1 MFIGYLEGKTHNF
14 DDAGAFSDVSKQLP
28 AHQWHSTWLGA
39 AGLTHLA
46 WFAAHI
52 CSGQPTA
59 SPAEG
64 NWSTRDWMHSK
75 KRNSMTDLTVNR
87 LVRCHCNLQL
97 QSAFEDFDY
106 DVLPWDIEMVIAE
119 PDAVVDDNAVVAAAD
134 AAALRDLQGPDYFEN
149 VAQEQQ
155 GPARRQRRQPAR
167 FRDDPTGL
175 LDN

>member
-1 MFIGYLEGKTHNF
+1 
-14 DDAGAFSDVSKQLP
+14 
-28 AHQWHSTWLGA
+28 
-39 AGLTHLA
+39 
-46 WFAAHI
+46 
-52 CSGQPTA
+52 
-59 SPAEG
+59 
-64 NWSTRDWMHSK
+64 
-75 KRNSMTDLTVNR
+75 MTDLTVNR

-97 QSAFEDFDY
+97 ESAFEDFDY

-134 AAALRDLQGPDYFEN
+134 AADLQDLQGPDYFEN

-175 LDN
+175 LDNYSRSTSTFSNSASQYERCY

>member
-1 MFIGYLEGKTHNF
+1 MVTSPIRRR
-14 DDAGAFSDVSKQLP
+14 AGSV
-28 AHQWHSTWLGA
+28 G
-39 AGLTHLA
+39 
-46 WFAAHI
+46 
-52 CSGQPTA
+52 
-59 SPAEG
+59 
-64 NWSTRDWMHSK
+64 
-75 KRNSMTDLTVNR
+75 
-87 LVRCHCNLQL
+87 CHCSLQL

-119 PDAVVDDNAVVAAAD
+119 PDAVVDDNAAD
-134 AAALRDLQGPDYFEN
+134 AADLRDLQGPDYFEN